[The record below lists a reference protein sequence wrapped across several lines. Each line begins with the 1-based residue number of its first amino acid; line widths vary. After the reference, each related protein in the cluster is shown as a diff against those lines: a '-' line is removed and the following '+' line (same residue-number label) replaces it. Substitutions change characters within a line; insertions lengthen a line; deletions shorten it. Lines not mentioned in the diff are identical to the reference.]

1 MAVTVHID
9 QSAINRAFADLAPSA
24 ALHKTAIRTAG
35 VALSLMIQQ
44 TLRQQGKDYYDAAAD
59 ATSMDETAEGVSVSI
74 ALSLIHILSM
84 HATKPDAAPLRGK
97 CSSGTRL
104 STRTDF
110 WACSTPG

>member
-1 MAVTVHID
+1 MNTGTLF
-9 QSAINRAFADLAPSA
+9 RAPACK
-24 ALHKTAIRTAG
+24 H
-35 VALSLMIQQ
+35 
-44 TLRQQGKDYYDAAAD
+44 
-59 ATSMDETAEGVSVSI
+59 
-74 ALSLIHILSM
+74 LSM